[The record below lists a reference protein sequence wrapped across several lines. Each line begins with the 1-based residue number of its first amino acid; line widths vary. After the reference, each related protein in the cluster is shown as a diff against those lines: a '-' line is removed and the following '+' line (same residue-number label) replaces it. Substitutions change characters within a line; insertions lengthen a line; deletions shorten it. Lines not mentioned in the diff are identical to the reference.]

1 MNRFYTTLRAIAYWP
16 MKLLFQAKVIGYE
29 NMPVP
34 QKVITVSNHLS
45 MIDIILVGVNVYGY
59 RHFVAK
65 KELEKVGFMR
75 WLMKNAD
82 AITIDRGKA
91 DLSAIKKILTVL
103 RKGEGLSIFP
113 EGTRNKD
120 DETLQEV
127 KTGSAMFAL
136 KGNAPIVPVMIHHKQ
151 KLFCRNY
158 VYIAPMFTLDEFA
171 QGKVDNA
178 TIEKAAE
185 KIEQEMKKAQDY
197 LNDYVANKRWK
208 EEKRKIKQDK
218 KAYKLRLK
226 ELKQTIKAQIK
237 AEKKAKKQL
246 KKSKENNQ

>member
-16 MKLLFQAKVIGYE
+16 MKLLFPAKVIGYE
-29 NMPVP
+29 NLPVP

-45 MIDIILVGVNVYGY
+45 MLDIVLVGVNVYGY

-75 WLMKNAD
+75 WLMKRAD

-91 DLSAIKKILTVL
+91 DLTAIKRILTAL

-136 KGNAPIVPVMIHHKQ
+136 KGNAPLVPVMIHHKQ
-151 KLFCRNY
+151 KLFRRNY
-158 VYIAPMFTLDEFA
+158 VYVAPLFTLDEFA
-171 QGKVDNA
+171 QGKIDNTA
-178 TIEKAAE
+178 IEQAAE

-218 KAYKLRLK
+218 KAYKVRLK
-226 ELKQTIKAQIK
+226 QLKKEIKAQIK
-237 AEKKAKKQL
+237 VEKKAKKE
-246 KKSKENNQ
+246 KKNKDKSQ